1 MQDNQLFEYAV
12 IRLVPRVDRE
22 EFLNV
27 GVILYCAK
35 QQFLK
40 TLFQLDEGRITSLY
54 PEIDIEVVR
63 KHLNTFQLICQGDP
77 GAGPIAKLPLAER
90 FRWLTATRSTII
102 QISKVHPGFC
112 TDAEETLQKLFRQ
125 LVL

>member
-40 TLFQLDEGRITSLY
+40 TLFQLDENRIASLY

-77 GAGPIAKLPLAER
+77 GAGPIAKLPVAER

>member
-1 MQDNQLFEYAV
+1 
-12 IRLVPRVDRE
+12 VPRVDRE

-40 TLFQLDEGRITSLY
+40 TLFQLDENRIASLY

-77 GAGPIAKLPLAER
+77 GAGPIAKLPVAER

>member
-1 MQDNQLFEYAV
+1 MHDNQLFEYAV

-35 QQFLK
+35 QKFLK
-40 TLFQLDEGRITSLY
+40 TLFQLDAHRITSLY
-54 PEIDIEVVR
+54 PEIDIETVQ
-63 KHLNTFQLICQGDP
+63 KHLTTFQLICEGDP
-77 GAGPIAKLPLAER
+77 GAGPIAKLPVAER

-112 TDAEETLQKLFRQ
+112 TNAEETLNKLYRQ

>member
-35 QQFLK
+35 QRFLK

-54 PEIDIEVVR
+54 PEIDIELVR
-63 KHLNTFQLICQGDP
+63 KHLNTFQLICEGDP
-77 GAGPIAKLPLAER
+77 GAGPIAKLPIAER

-102 QISKVHPGFC
+102 QISKVHPGFV
-112 TDAEETLQKLFRQ
+112 TDAEESLHKLYKQ

>member
-22 EFLNV
+22 EFVNV

-40 TLFQLDEGRITSLY
+40 TLFQLDADRIASLY
-54 PEIDIEVVR
+54 PEVDIEVVR
-63 KHLNTFQLICQGDP
+63 KHLNTFQLICEGDP
-77 GAGPIAKLPLAER
+77 GAGPIAKLPIAER

-112 TDAEETLQKLFRQ
+112 TDAEETLNKLYRQ